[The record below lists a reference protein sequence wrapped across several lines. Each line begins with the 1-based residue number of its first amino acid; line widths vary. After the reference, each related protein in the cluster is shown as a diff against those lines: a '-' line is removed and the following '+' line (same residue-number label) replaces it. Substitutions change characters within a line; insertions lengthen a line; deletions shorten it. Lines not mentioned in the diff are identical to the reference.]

1 MRIVATLGR
10 SRDWE
15 EGNRGVWGPG
25 DTLGVGYMRVLICK
39 LAITICMLFYMYILY
54 PVRIFIFIHTGHL
67 NAHVQDLDI
76 PHKCAY

>member
-1 MRIVATLGR
+1 MIELRLVATLGR

-39 LAITICMLFYMYILY
+39 LGNYDMYAFLY
-54 PVRIFIFIHTGHL
+54 VHFIPSKLEYLYLST
-67 NAHVQDLDI
+67 LDI
-76 PHKCAY
+76 